1 MKSPIPINSI
11 HSLPGNEAEETL
23 RLIAKLSAPQGLEER
38 MQSALRKAPRTTAVL
53 PWPEARQN
61 SRGWMRG
68 AAAAA
73 IVFVVAGG
81 GWSIAARLHPAE
93 PARVIAM
100 PRVAASGGFSSA
112 GAMRTPQ
119 TFNVPAPAAADL
131 AKKKSAEAKPAQA
144 KIAQAKPATPDA
156 KLNPSR

>member
-1 MKSPIPINSI
+1 MN
-11 HSLPGNEAEETL
+11 LPTHTRKISASEAEEML
-23 RLIAKLSAPQGLEER
+23 RAVARLPAPQGLEDR
-38 MQSALRKAPRTTAVL
+38 MHAALRKAPRTATVL
-53 PWPEARQN
+53 SWPAPGAS

-81 GWSIAARLHPAE
+81 GWGIAARLHPAE

-100 PRVAASGGFSSA
+100 PRVTTGGGFSSA

-119 TFNVPAPAAADL
+119 TFNVPAPAVAQHAVVPNKKL
-131 AKKKSAEAKPAQA
+131 KKSAAAKPGA
-144 KIAQAKPATPDA
+144 KTKPS
-156 KLNPSR
+156 KLNP